1 MCRRTNRRGRRET
14 RRRRVVALSSLRPS
28 ALSAVQ
34 YVLACFLLLLSFSGC
49 GRGTKPRVVL
59 YCAQDREFAEEILPE
74 FTSQTGL
81 EVIPKYDIESEKSVG
96 LALEIS
102 REKNRPRCDVHW
114 NNEILWTIRLQR
126 QGLLEP
132 YASPSATDYPSFAKA
147 KDDTWHAFAER
158 ARVLLINT
166 NLLPKPED
174 RPRSLLDL
182 GDPRWKGRAVMAKP
196 NFGTSATQAAC
207 LFEVLG
213 TEKAKQFY
221 RGLKD
226 NGINI
231 VPGNKQVAEGVSEG
245 RFAVGITDTDDA
257 IGEVSAG
264 KPVAIVFPDRDA
276 PKESRMGT
284 LFIPNTVAIVRGRP
298 NPAGARRLVD
308 FLLSPEVETKL
319 AEADSRQIPMNPQV
333 HATLPKE
340 FATRQTAK
348 AMDVDFEKAADLW
361 DEVQE
366 FLRNEFARP

>member
-1 MCRRTNRRGRRET
+1 MKQWKLSNWIALGLLVIPWISGCKNTKS
-14 RRRRVVALSSLRPS
+14 RVV
-28 ALSAVQ
+28 V
-34 YVLACFLLLLSFSGC
+34 
-49 GRGTKPRVVL
+49 
-59 YCAQDREFAEEILPE
+59 YCAQDREFAEDIFDE
-74 FTSQTGL
+74 FKQKTGL
-81 EVIPKYDIESEKSVG
+81 EVTPKYDIESEKSVG

-102 REKNRPRCDVHW
+102 REKDRPRCDVHW

-126 QGLLEP
+126 QGLLEA
-132 YASPSATDYPSFAKA
+132 YDSPSAEPFPAFAKA
-147 KDDTWHAFAER
+147 KNHTWCAFAER
-158 ARVLLINT
+158 ARVLLVNT
-166 NLLPKPED
+166 KLVPKAED
-174 RPRSLLDL
+174 RPRGLLDL
-182 GDPRWKGRAVMAKP
+182 TDPRWKDRVVMAKP

-213 TEKAKQFY
+213 PEKAKQFY
-221 RGLKD
+221 LDLKK
-226 NGINI
+226 NGVNI
-231 VPGNKQVAEGVSEG
+231 VPGNKQVADGVSEG

-276 PKESRMGT
+276 PKDSRMGT
-284 LFIPNTVAIVRGRP
+284 LFIPNTVAIIRGSP
-298 NPAGARRLVD
+298 NPSGARQLVD

-319 AEADSRQIPMNPQV
+319 AEADSHQIPMNPQV

-340 FATRQTAK
+340 FSTRQSAK

>member
-1 MCRRTNRRGRRET
+1 
-14 RRRRVVALSSLRPS
+14 
-28 ALSAVQ
+28 
-34 YVLACFLLLLSFSGC
+34 LLLSFSGC
-49 GRGTKPRVVL
+49 GRGAKPRVVL

-74 FTSQTGL
+74 FTSRTGL

-102 REKNRPRCDVHW
+102 REKSRPRCDVHW

-132 YASPSATDYPSFAKA
+132 YASPSAADYPSFAKA

-158 ARVLLINT
+158 ARVLLVNT

-182 GDPRWKGRAVMAKP
+182 SDPRWKGRAVMAKP
-196 NFGTSATQAAC
+196 NFGTSATQVAC
-207 LFEVLG
+207 LCEVLG

-284 LFIPNTVAIVRGRP
+284 LFIPNTVAIVRGGP
-298 NPAGARRLVD
+298 NPAGARQLVD
-308 FLLSPEVETKL
+308 FLLSPEVEAKL
-319 AEADSRQIPMNPQV
+319 AEADSHQIPMNPQV